1 MGEPPNP
8 ATRGILEILAVAI
21 KHSVVR
27 LKTKHSEYM
36 NIHDPQQHTASLG
49 TSATARALLGC
60 TPEEVT
66 EGQPF

>member
-8 ATRGILEILAVAI
+8 TTRGILKILAVGI
-21 KHSVVR
+21 KHSVVC
-27 LKTKHSEYM
+27 LKSKHSKHM

-49 TSATARALLGC
+49 TSATARALLGWM
-60 TPEEVT
+60 PEEAT